1 MDFKKI
7 NYSKYISRINKEK
20 IPCYEPSV
28 GSNEILGIYS
38 LPTVYIFNEKGK
50 KIKTIVGTI
59 VWDSEQIIK
68 KLKTL

>member
-28 GSNEILGIYS
+28 GSNEIKNLKEVIHSGWLSEKS
-38 LPTVYIFNEKGK
+38 LQENLRILFLN
-50 KIKTIVGTI
+50 IVI
-59 VWDSEQIIK
+59 ENIH
-68 KLKTL
+68 